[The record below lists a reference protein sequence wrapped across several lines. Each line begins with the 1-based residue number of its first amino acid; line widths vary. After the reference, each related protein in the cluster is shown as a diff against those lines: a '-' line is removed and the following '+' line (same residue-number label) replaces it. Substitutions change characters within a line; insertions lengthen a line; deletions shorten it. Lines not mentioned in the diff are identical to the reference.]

1 MKRLITFLV
10 RKRLGLKKYQYFRF
24 TNQKTD
30 DIYYFTE
37 TALVKKQLKYVNS
50 DRIVVTLLSGVSLN
64 WLLNKDCKIRKV
76 GDRYEWCDN
85 D

>member
-1 MKRLITFLV
+1 M
-10 RKRLGLKKYQYFRF
+10 RLGLKKYELFRF
-24 TNQKTD
+24 ENQKTD

-37 TALVKKQLKYVNS
+37 TALAKKQLKYVNS

-76 GDRYEWCDN
+76 GDQYEWYDN

>member
-24 TNQKTD
+24 TNQKTN

-37 TALVKKQLKYVNS
+37 TALAKKQLKYVNS

-76 GDRYEWCDN
+76 GDRYEWYDN

>member
-1 MKRLITFLV
+1 MKRLIIFLV
-10 RKRLGLKKYQYFRF
+10 RMRLGLKKYQHFRF

-37 TALVKKQLKYVNS
+37 TALMKKVLHTYS
-50 DRIVVTLLSGVSLN
+50 DRNIWSDEFSGVSLN
-64 WLLNKDCKIRKV
+64 WLLNKNCKIRKV

>member
-76 GDRYEWCDN
+76 GDRYEWYDN